1 MFKRVLIT
9 WIIFFIST
17 IGILILFNHIGMI
30 NLVSLKEGSIN
41 AILIS
46 CFYLIVLRIYTRRHH
61 FTLRNIIYILIG
73 VGIILAVLQENG
85 MIKIEMVK
93 PSIEVVVYVVIAIIE
108 GIVAKV
114 QGEIYEEER
123 FWKIE
128 QTIEKEL

>member
-17 IGILILFNHIGMI
+17 IGILIFFNHIGMI

-61 FTLRNIIYILIG
+61 FTLRNMIYILIG

-85 MIKIEMVK
+85 MIKIEMMK
-93 PSIEVVVYVVIAIIE
+93 PNIEVAVYVVIAIIE

-128 QTIEKEL
+128 QTMEKEL